1 MPRRL
6 DASARSARQVRLRPH
21 RSSPPATT
29 RHSGNDQ
36 LQPTSVPPTIAAALL
51 RSTMRRAATPLPR
64 YRGMPRESPLC
75 FGRQSFCRAHKFE
88 AKPFGGLQRGTIHQL
103 NAGRRR
109 VQGAECVKIL
119 PRLQVHKSAVSRPP
133 FRRIMGPRGKR
144 AAPRTPCVDIRVWH
158 LGGKAGHPWPV
169 TPFAAVAGHSASPIP
184 RPKRPLP
191 PAISVLPGGDRP
203 LRRRGGSGRVARP
216 DHPCACASCGA
227 GVVQCLLTF
236 TDALFEAV
244 APLLS
249 VTVSLT
255 V

>member
-21 RSSPPATT
+21 RSSPPATI

-144 AAPRTPCVDIRVWH
+144 AAPRTP
-158 LGGKAGHPWPV
+158 
-169 TPFAAVAGHSASPIP
+169 SASTSGYGTSAGKQAIHGQS
-184 RPKRPLP
+184 LP
-191 PAISVLPGGDRP
+191 SQPSLATQLRRSPDRSVLSLPRFP
-203 LRRRGGSGRVARP
+203 
-216 DHPCACASCGA
+216 SCPAATVHFVVGA
-227 GVVQCLLTF
+227 GRA
-236 TDALFEAV
+236 ALRGPTILAR
-244 APLLS
+244 APRAAQAS
-249 VTVSLT
+249 FNAC
-255 V
+255 